1 MIMLLPWTL
10 CQSALF
16 PVLRKSIMS
25 QVAVKENG
33 KDGEGQKERAR
44 RSGWNWK
51 ERERERVVVR
61 SWQGCQMSTLGLCQV
76 VIEFFR
82 SPVNL
87 ESLFPFKTR
96 SMERKRRRMELRASP
111 GKILPLWWYRWFPHL
126 RVVLVLVRF
135 TVLLCF
141 IWHIQLCS

>member
-1 MIMLLPWTL
+1 MEKMGRD
-10 CQSALF
+10 
-16 PVLRKSIMS
+16 RKREPA
-25 QVAVKENG
+25 AVDETG
-33 KDGEGQKERAR
+33 K
-44 RSGWNWK
+44 
-51 ERERERVVVR
+51 RERVVVR

-111 GKILPLWWYRWFPHL
+111 GKILPLW
-126 RVVLVLVRF
+126 
-135 TVLLCF
+135 
-141 IWHIQLCS
+141 